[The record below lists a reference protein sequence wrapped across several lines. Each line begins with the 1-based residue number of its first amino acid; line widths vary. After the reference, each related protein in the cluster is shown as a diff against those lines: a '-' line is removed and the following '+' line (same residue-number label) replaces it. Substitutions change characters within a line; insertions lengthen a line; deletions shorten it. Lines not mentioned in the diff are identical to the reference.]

1 MSSCGG
7 GGWPKEATSTVSV
20 CSLAITSP
28 QQLCH
33 EPPYGYNN
41 QSQSTVPSQQ
51 SQPSQVPRSLM
62 RLHIW
67 PQPNKAFR
75 LLFLCTGEVV
85 SEHSTTK
92 KTREINIHDTARV
105 NHKLFDSWRKLVSGK
120 KRQKHTKKHKNT
132 PPTILHS
139 DKCWENWSLGT
150 TQENAPTIIGCLLV
164 HLSLDEKPPS
174 ILYFRK
180 YLLGGHYHYQLPQQI
195 S

>member
-7 GGWPKEATSTVSV
+7 GGQQLAERGHKHRQRLLLGHHQSSAVVPWASIWIQQPEPVHS
-20 CSLAITSP
+20 AITSP
-28 QQLCH
+28 QKSDA
-33 EPPYGYNN
+33 PPY
-41 QSQSTVPSQQ
+41 
-51 SQPSQVPRSLM
+51 M
-62 RLHIW
+62 
-67 PQPNKAFR
+67 A
-75 LLFLCTGEVV
+75 
-85 SEHSTTK
+85 TTK
-92 KTREINIHDTARV
+92 QSLSSTIFVHRGSGLRTQQRKTREINIHDTARV

-174 ILYFRK
+174 ILYLRK
-180 YLLGGHYHYQLPQQI
+180 YLLGGHFHYQLPQQI